1 LNDNNSR
8 GSGWLAEVIQQVL
21 MGLTRLPKWA
31 VPAVIGAALMFIITA
46 LRGLIMLIAA
56 QPTARMTFA
65 FLLALVVATVA
76 GAAAGLIYTVSRMV
90 LRSLGLLGDALTGV
104 IGGSSYVLAVL
115 VPAKYVLGDATLD
128 TPSSWIIACA
138 FGSGFGLVCTI
149 LYWYY
154 RRRVS

>member
-1 LNDNNSR
+1 MNDNNSR
-8 GSGWLAEVIQQVL
+8 GSGWLAAVIQQVL
-21 MGLTRLPKWA
+21 IGLTRLPKWA
-31 VPAVIGAALMFIITA
+31 VPTVIGSALMFIITA
-46 LRGLIMLIAA
+46 LRGLIMLMAA
-56 QPTARMTFA
+56 HPTARMTFA

-90 LRSLGLLGDALTGV
+90 LRCLGLVGDALTGV
-104 IGGSSYVLAVL
+104 IAGSSYVLAIL
-115 VPAKYVLGDATLD
+115 VPAKYVLGDLTLE

-138 FGSGFGLVCTI
+138 FGSGFGLVCTT